1 MKVRDLKKFL
11 EATDPNVE
19 VMIQVPGGTTELIVP
34 AVSVED
40 VEVGAIV
47 LKGYPNGSL

>member
-11 EATDPNVE
+11 DATDPDTE
-19 VMIQVPGGTTELIVP
+19 VLIQVPNSNGELVVP

-40 VEVGAIV
+40 ENVGAIV
-47 LKGYPNGSL
+47 LKGYK